1 MTSRQTPP
9 AQTFPPTLDE
19 IEALARA
26 AVARLPDTFR
36 RFLDGVRLEVQD
48 FPDEEV
54 MREMGLESPFDILG
68 LYHGHAVAR
77 SVDLSGNLP
86 DTVFLYRRPILD
98 EWADGGDSLEAL
110 VAHVLVHEVGHHFGL
125 SDDDMDR
132 IEAEAD

>member
-1 MTSRQTPP
+1 MTVRQTL
-9 AQTFPPTLDE
+9 PPTLDD
-19 IEALARA
+19 IEAYARA
-26 AVARLPDTFR
+26 AIARLPDTFR
-36 RFLDGVRLEVQD
+36 QFLDGVRLEVQD

-68 LYHGHAVAR
+68 LYQGHAVAK

-132 IEAEAD
+132 IEAESD

>member
-1 MTSRQTPP
+1 MSRAMP
-9 AQTFPPTLDE
+9 AGQTFAPTLDD

-26 AVARLPDTFR
+26 AVTRLPAAFR

-48 FPDEEV
+48 FPDDEV

-68 LYHGHAVAR
+68 LYQGHSIAK

-86 DTVFLYRRPILD
+86 DTVYLYRRPILD

-110 VAHVLVHEVGHHFGL
+110 VTHVLVHEVGHHFGL

-132 IEAEAD
+132 IETAAD

>member
-1 MTSRQTPP
+1 MSRFMQPRQTF
-9 AQTFPPTLDE
+9 APTLDE

-26 AVARLPDTFR
+26 AVERLPDGFR

-54 MREMGLESPFDILG
+54 VRDMSLESPFDILG
-68 LYHGHAVAR
+68 LYQGHSIAR

-110 VAHVLVHEVGHHFGL
+110 VTHVLIHEVGHHFGL

-132 IEAEAD
+132 IESS

>member
-1 MTSRQTPP
+1 MTVRQTL
-9 AQTFPPTLDE
+9 PPTLDD
-19 IEALARA
+19 IEAYARA
-26 AVARLPDTFR
+26 AIARLPDTFR
-36 RFLDGVRLEVQD
+36 QFLDGVRLEVQD

-68 LYHGHAVAR
+68 LYQGHAIAK

-125 SDDDMDR
+125 SDADMDR
-132 IEAEAD
+132 IEAE

>member
-1 MTSRQTPP
+1 MSRSMVSGQTL
-9 AQTFPPTLDE
+9 PPTLDQ

-26 AVARLPDTFR
+26 AVARLPETFR

-48 FPDEEV
+48 FPDDEV
-54 MREMGLESPFDILG
+54 VREMGLESPFDILG
-68 LYHGHAVAR
+68 LYQGHSIAK

-98 EWADGGDSLEAL
+98 EWAEGGHSLEAL

-125 SDDDMDR
+125 SDDDIDR

>member
-1 MTSRQTPP
+1 MSRRM
-9 AQTFPPTLDE
+9 ARQTFPPSADD

-26 AVARLPDTFR
+26 AVERLPDTFR

-48 FPDEEV
+48 FPDDEV
-54 MREMGLESPFDILG
+54 MRDMGLDSPFDILG
-68 LYHGHAVAR
+68 LYQGHSIAK

-125 SDDDMDR
+125 SDEDMDR
-132 IEAEAD
+132 IEASADD

>member
-1 MTSRQTPP
+1 MSRRM
-9 AQTFPPTLDE
+9 ASGQTFAPTLE
-19 IEALARA
+19 QIEALART

-48 FPDEEV
+48 FPDDEV
-54 MREMGLESPFDILG
+54 VREMGLESPFDILG
-68 LYHGHAVAR
+68 LYQGHSIAKPVE
-77 SVDLSGNLP
+77 LSGNLP

-132 IEAEAD
+132 IEAQAD